1 MKPENKRK
9 MSRNELKIC
18 FLCFAISVL
27 ASGCAKKNQ
36 TGPVAASMP
45 VVEAGIPVAGITI
58 ATVNI
63 DSINQGFQMVA
74 DIQQELIRT
83 ESRLTADVQNQAN
96 AFQKEYDNYLKIG
109 ATLTL
114 AEQHK
119 REEQLQQKQ
128 QSIAEL
134 QQTYAN
140 QLVNL
145 QAQRMEEVSNRI
157 LTFIEKFNRENGQFG
172 MVISTGKQSG
182 VLYSLPSMDITSAV
196 LRGLN
201 EEYAAEKTAKK

>member
-1 MKPENKRK
+1 MNKNVFK
-9 MSRNELKIC
+9 
-18 FLCFAISVL
+18 ISVL
-27 ASGCAKKNQ
+27 CLSVGMLTCGCGQKGPA
-36 TGPVAASMP
+36 TGKDVAVSVA
-45 VVEAGIPVAGITI
+45 EAGIPVSGLTI

-63 DSINQGFQMVA
+63 DSINQGYQMVA
-74 DIQQELIRT
+74 DIQQELVRT
-83 ESRLTADVQNQAN
+83 ESRLTADIQNQAN

-114 AEQHK
+114 SEQHK

-140 QLVNL
+140 QLVSL
-145 QAQRMEEVSNRI
+145 QAQRMEEVSNSI
-157 LTFIEKFNRENGQFG
+157 LSFIEKFNRENGQFG
-172 MVISTGKQSG
+172 MIVSTGKQSG

-201 EEYAAEKTAKK
+201 EEYAAEKASRK

>member
-1 MKPENKRK
+1 MNK
-9 MSRNELKIC
+9 STLKISFVC
-18 FLCFAISVL
+18 LAMSVL
-27 ASGCAKKNQ
+27 ACSCGKKGNADIP
-36 TGPVAASMP
+36 TAVSVA
-45 VVEAGIPVAGITI
+45 EAGIPVSGLTI

-74 DIQQELIRT
+74 DIQQELVRT
-83 ESRLTADVQNQAN
+83 ESRLTADIQNQAN

-114 AEQHK
+114 SEQHK

-140 QLVNL
+140 QLVAL

-157 LTFIEKFNRENGQFG
+157 LAFIEKFNRENGQFG
-172 MVISTGKQSG
+172 MIVSTGKQSG

>member
-1 MKPENKRK
+1 MNKNVFK
-9 MSRNELKIC
+9 
-18 FLCFAISVL
+18 ISVL
-27 ASGCAKKNQ
+27 CLSVGMLTCGCGQKGPT
-36 TGPVAASMP
+36 TGKDVAVSVA
-45 VVEAGIPVAGITI
+45 EAGIPVSGLTI

-63 DSINQGFQMVA
+63 DSINQGYQMVA
-74 DIQQELIRT
+74 DIQQELVRT
-83 ESRLTADVQNQAN
+83 ESRLTADIQNQAN

-114 AEQHK
+114 SEQHK

-140 QLVNL
+140 QLVSL
-145 QAQRMEEVSNRI
+145 QAQRMEEVSNSI
-157 LTFIEKFNRENGQFG
+157 LSFIEKFNRENGQFG
-172 MVISTGKQSG
+172 MIVSTGKQSG

-201 EEYAAEKTAKK
+201 EEYAAEKASRK

>member
-1 MKPENKRK
+1 MNK
-9 MSRNELKIC
+9 STLKISFVC
-18 FLCFAISVL
+18 LAMSVL
-27 ASGCAKKNQ
+27 ACSCGKKGN
-36 TGPVAASMP
+36 TDISTAVS
-45 VVEAGIPVAGITI
+45 VVEAGIPVSGLTI

-74 DIQQELIRT
+74 DIQQELVRT
-83 ESRLTADVQNQAN
+83 ESRLTADIQNQAN

-114 AEQHK
+114 SEQHK

-140 QLVNL
+140 QLVAL

-157 LTFIEKFNRENGQFG
+157 LAFIEKFNRENGQFG
-172 MVISTGKQSG
+172 MIVSTGKQSG

-201 EEYAAEKTAKK
+201 EEYAAEKTVKK